1 MSMVKKSWA
10 DISADPVSEEAV
22 RALHL
27 PPENFK
33 VYLNAHAAGKSF
45 PVKAGHAFVLYVLAG
60 SCKIT
65 LAGSEVTLHAS
76 EFITLEKGSYTF
88 EAVGNEELRLV
99 KVFSRSD

>member
-1 MSMVKKSWA
+1 MLKKSWA
-10 DISADPVSEEAV
+10 DISADPISEEAV

-33 VYLNAHAAGKSF
+33 VYLNAHEAGKIF
-45 PVKAGHAFVLYVLAG
+45 PAKAGHAFVLYVLTG

-65 LAGSEVTLHAS
+65 LAESAATLHAS

-88 EAVGNEELRLV
+88 EAVGNEELKLV
-99 KVFSRSD
+99 KVFSLSD